1 MKQPCV
7 FILASRRN
15 GTLYVGVTSNLVQR
29 IWQHK
34 NNLAEGFTKKYGI
47 HTLVWFEP
55 HETMESAIGREKAIK
70 GMAARLEACRNR
82 SEKPAVVRSV
92 REHRLTHLCWIPAC
106 AGMTGKMCAYVS
118 LEGEGAPA
126 LSTNITFDYAR
137 NR

>member
-7 FILASRRN
+7 YILASRRN

-55 HETMESAIGREKAIK
+55 HEAMESAIGREKAIK
-70 GMAARLEACRNR
+70 GWRRAWKLAVIEAKNPQWCDLYE
-82 SEKPAVVRSV
+82 SIV
-92 REHRLTHLCWIPAC
+92 
-106 AGMTGKMCAYVS
+106 
-118 LEGEGAPA
+118 
-126 LSTNITFDYAR
+126 
-137 NR
+137 